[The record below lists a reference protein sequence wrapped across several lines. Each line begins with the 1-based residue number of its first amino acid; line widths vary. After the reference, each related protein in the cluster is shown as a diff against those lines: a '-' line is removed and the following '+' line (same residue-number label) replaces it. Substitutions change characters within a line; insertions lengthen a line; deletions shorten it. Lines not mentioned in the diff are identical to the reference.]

1 MRLTT
6 ITTENGTSAARIIDG
21 TVVALPYPD
30 VVALLGDPEWRTA
43 ASSSGTDHGDASAL
57 EYNLPAVRP
66 GKTMCCGL
74 NYRSHVLE
82 SRTRRELPKYPTL
95 FAKFPDTLT
104 GALSPIS
111 CRTPPRWWTGRPN
124 SGSSSARPPGACHPA
139 RRLTT
144 WPA

>member
-1 MRLTT
+1 MSWPCWATR
-6 ITTENGTSAARIIDG
+6 
-21 TVVALPYPD
+21 
-30 VVALLGDPEWRTA
+30 EWRTA
-43 ASSSGTDHGDASAL
+43 ASSGGTDHGDASAL

-82 SRTRRELPKYPTL
+82 SRTRREVPKYPTL

-104 GALSPIS
+104 GALSPICLPHAS
-111 CRTPPRWWTGRPN
+111 AMVDWEAELGM
-124 SGSSSARPPGACHPA
+124 SSARPRGACHPA